1 MRPAGAAQEEVVSG
15 KVIRIG
21 DGGGG
26 WTGGGGGGWTG
37 GGGSGGG
44 AGGVCTES
52 YS

>member
-26 WTGGGGGGWTG
+26 WTGGGG
-37 GGGSGGG
+37 SGGG